1 MQKVTLD
8 RTWSILLGE
17 PLGDLNYWVDK
28 KKIPLGTLKPF
39 EMYDGGLVPEE
50 DIVTIDF
57 DDVETSSTSRK
68 ALNMLILGGS
78 GDGKSLLMKTI
89 WSVLHESGYY
99 CGYIDPKCQSGEDRI
114 LLSDGR
120 YVKLKDAPD
129 NGYIVSINQ
138 DTLKNEVKEYK
149 KISKN
154 QRKFCYKI
162 RTKFGSEIYCSE
174 DHPFMTGINAWKP
187 IKELKVGDFVA
198 LTRDIPYFGNNN
210 VSEHEIKII
219 AYLLCD
225 GSISSEGTYGY
236 TKGDKFLVDDLS
248 EAVSEIGCRLELL
261 NNYEIQYRIYQKAK
275 KQFNH
280 KSPIR
285 KLLEKYGLF
294 KTLSRDKKIP
304 EDFFTLPKDKLSL
317 FLNRLFSGD
326 GSIFRVKSGVGWRYH
341 IKYSSAS
348 KELCLQIKHLLLR
361 YGIIS
366 CVYSENRKGYD
377 QDYYV
382 LGIQNARVIKKFI
395 DVIGFF
401 GEKNSKAEEWYDD
414 ISSIKSNCFYDKVP
428 VKRNK
433 ESYYTRHYYQQRP
446 KDRRSYDP
454 VVGESDIFWD
464 TISSIEDVGV
474 LPTYDLSV
482 KDNEN
487 YISNDFIT
495 HNSTDSGR
503 ARSGWKSNRL
513 PPHMDAKGIDLQ
525 HFMPVWSL
533 QNFEHLAHNFRHYST
548 RLSKISEREMWQG
561 LGMTNIGAS
570 KTAKIIKRYINE
582 FGDISMSDLKEE
594 IFNLSKEDLPSGSA
608 DAVIR
613 VLTDMEDYE
622 VVDDGVPEL
631 KLWNEWKKGY
641 SVCISY
647 NSASRILMTFDIGMK
662 IRESARLYFQ
672 GNRNP
677 VMWFFDDASYY
688 AKEMKVVPFNF
699 AVQEIKEIG
708 FNYRSL
714 GVYNVLAVQ
723 SLGIIDENVAETYK
737 IKIISPLFQSVDQLS
752 SINVPKKAID
762 YLRNGVLVKD
772 KKRYLMQYLL
782 VDEDNEVI
790 PFFPFTPPV
799 NHFSEVY
806 HEKNQ
811 EAESSE

>member
-39 EMYDGGLVPEE
+39 EMYDGGVVPEE

-99 CGYIDPKCQSGEDRI
+99 CGYIDPK
-114 LLSDGR
+114 
-120 YVKLKDAPD
+120 
-129 NGYIVSINQ
+129 
-138 DTLKNEVKEYK
+138 
-149 KISKN
+149 
-154 QRKFCYKI
+154 
-162 RTKFGSEIYCSE
+162 
-174 DHPFMTGINAWKP
+174 
-187 IKELKVGDFVA
+187 
-198 LTRDIPYFGNNN
+198 
-210 VSEHEIKII
+210 
-219 AYLLCD
+219 
-225 GSISSEGTYGY
+225 
-236 TKGDKFLVDDLS
+236 
-248 EAVSEIGCRLELL
+248 
-261 NNYEIQYRIYQKAK
+261 
-275 KQFNH
+275 
-280 KSPIR
+280 
-285 KLLEKYGLF
+285 
-294 KTLSRDKKIP
+294 
-304 EDFFTLPKDKLSL
+304 
-317 FLNRLFSGD
+317 
-326 GSIFRVKSGVGWRYH
+326 
-341 IKYSSAS
+341 
-348 KELCLQIKHLLLR
+348 
-361 YGIIS
+361 
-366 CVYSENRKGYD
+366 
-377 QDYYV
+377 
-382 LGIQNARVIKKFI
+382 
-395 DVIGFF
+395 
-401 GEKNSKAEEWYDD
+401 
-414 ISSIKSNCFYDKVP
+414 
-428 VKRNK
+428 
-433 ESYYTRHYYQQRP
+433 
-446 KDRRSYDP
+446 
-454 VVGESDIFWD
+454 
-464 TISSIEDVGV
+464 
-474 LPTYDLSV
+474 
-482 KDNEN
+482 
-487 YISNDFIT
+487 
-495 HNSTDSGR
+495 STDSGR

-631 KLWNEWKKGY
+631 KLWNEWKKGC

-762 YLRNGVLVKD
+762 YLRNNILVKD
-772 KKRYLMQYLL
+772 RKRYLMQFLL
-782 VDEDNEVI
+782 IDEDQNTI
-790 PFFPFTPPV
+790 PFFPFTPPCE
-799 NHFSEVY
+799 HFKEVY
-806 HEKNQ
+806 FEKKKEEFEGDSN
-811 EAESSE
+811 A